1 MTSFRSGA
9 AAAALAVLL
18 AGCALMGEFTPS
30 DSLIGAWQVEDI
42 DGQGVSGGPV
52 VVTFDETSRV
62 SGSAGCNRFTG
73 AYAYDS
79 AASTLRITPLGS
91 TRMMCAPAVMTQER
105 RLIAALQDVTSVES
119 SEDGATVLKTP
130 TGRIQLRRR
139 GAPLQTPA
147 TKAGKPPEPAAPAAS
162 NPYGAS
168 TPLATAPTAA
178 PPAYTP
184 PAYAPPYASA
194 PPDAAPDVSAQVSAT
209 GELYILERIALPPG
223 AVVRIQLRDA
233 ARAGA
238 PALVL
243 AQQEFAAG
251 AGGPYPFS
259 ISAPSNVVPAN
270 ARLTLFAQ
278 ILSAGRLLFITDTNN
293 PVAAAGTTSAM
304 SIRLVSAAPGA
315 RPAPAG
321 TPDAAPRAV
330 MTLPATP
337 VATPAPAPST
347 PSSTPLA
354 GGPGAFA
361 APAPSLYR
369 CGGEE
374 VRVAFD
380 ASMAWMTTQD
390 GVLAVPRVN
399 PSDDPFAQRMYSNN
413 RLTFIQDQGA
423 NPRVQFSRGRM
434 ALMTCDKI
442 G

>member
-1 MTSFRSGA
+1 MTSLRSGA
-9 AAAALAVLL
+9 AAAAIAVLVS
-18 AGCALMGEFTPS
+18 GCALTGEFTPS

-52 VVTFDETSRV
+52 TVTFDETSRV

-79 AASTLRITPLGS
+79 AASSLRITPLGS
-91 TRMMCAPAVMTQER
+91 TRMMCAPTVMTQER
-105 RLIAALQDVTSVES
+105 RLIAALQDATSVES
-119 SEDGATVLKTP
+119 TEDGATVLKTP

-139 GAPLQTPA
+139 GAPLQTAA
-147 TKAGKPPEPAAPAAS
+147 TKAGKPPETAPPAAA

-178 PPAYTP
+178 PPANTP
-184 PAYAPPYASA
+184 PAYTPPYASA
-194 PPDAAPDVSAQVSAT
+194 PPDAVPDVSAQVSAA
-209 GELYILERIALPPG
+209 GELYFLERIALPPG
-223 AVVRIQLRDA
+223 AVVRIQLRDV
-233 ARAGA
+233 ARVGA

-315 RPAPAG
+315 RPAPAPVA
-321 TPDAAPRAV
+321 TPDAAPRA
-330 MTLPATP
+330 
-337 VATPAPAPST
+337 
-347 PSSTPLA
+347 
-354 GGPGAFA
+354 
-361 APAPSLYR
+361 
-369 CGGEE
+369 
-374 VRVAFD
+374 
-380 ASMAWMTTQD
+380 
-390 GVLAVPRVN
+390 
-399 PSDDPFAQRMYSNN
+399 
-413 RLTFIQDQGA
+413 
-423 NPRVQFSRGRM
+423 
-434 ALMTCDKI
+434 
-442 G
+442 